1 MNLAHLRAFI
11 EVAHAG
17 SFTGAAASLN
27 VTQST
32 VTARIRTLEEQL
44 GRTLFTRS
52 KAGAVP
58 TAAGGR
64 LLRQAEAAVRAWD
77 LGRQEARLPETIS
90 GSLSL
95 TAHWAM
101 WEGLLI
107 PWIGWMRATRAD
119 VALRLDHGYSEATS
133 AQILHGLV
141 DIGLMYQPRQFETLR
156 VRELFVERLFLVAT
170 EPRALADDNW
180 WDGYVYVDWGE
191 AFATEHAAT
200 FPDLPSSPISAQT
213 GDIAMKHLRAAGGA
227 AFLPER
233 LVKGELASGRLH
245 RVRDAPI
252 FRRPVYLVTLRE
264 PALPELID
272 HAVAGLRRFLPA
284 SGGATRAVF

>member
-1 MNLAHLRAFI
+1 MNVSHLRAFL
-11 EVAHAG
+11 EVARAG
-17 SFTGAAASLN
+17 SFTRAADSLN

-44 GRTLFTRS
+44 GRTLFVRS
-52 KAGAVP
+52 KAGAAL

-64 LLRQAEAAVRAWD
+64 LLRHAEAVVRAWEQ
-77 LGRQEARLPETIS
+77 GRQEARLPDAIS

-107 PWIGWMRATRAD
+107 PWVGWMRDSRPD

-133 AQILHGLV
+133 TKILHGLV
-141 DIGLMYQPRQFETLR
+141 DIGLMYQPRHFETLR
-156 VRELFVERLFLVAT
+156 VRELFVERLLLVAT
-170 EPRALADDNW
+170 EPRDISGNW

-191 AFATEHAAT
+191 AFAAEHAAT
-200 FPDLPSSPISAQT
+200 FPDLPSTPINAQT
-213 GDIAMKHLRAAGGA
+213 GDIAIKHLHAAGGA

-233 LVKGELASGRLH
+233 LIRSALAGGLLH
-245 RVRDAPI
+245 RVAGAPL
-252 FRRPVYLVTLRE
+252 FRRPVYVVTRRE
-264 PALPELID
+264 PELPDLVD
-272 HAVAGLRRFLPA
+272 HALAGLRQFLPT
-284 SGGATRAVF
+284 GGAGQRG

>member
-1 MNLAHLRAFI
+1 MNVAHLRAFL
-11 EVAHAG
+11 EVAHSG
-17 SFTGAAASLN
+17 SFTRAAVSLN

-44 GRTLFTRS
+44 GRALFARS
-52 KAGAVP
+52 KAGATL

-64 LLRQAEAAVRAWD
+64 LIRHAEAAVRAWEQ
-77 LGRQEARLPETIS
+77 GRQEARMPETIS

-107 PWIGWMRATRAD
+107 PWVGWMRASRPD
-119 VALRLDHGYSEATS
+119 VALWLDHGYSEATS
-133 AQILHGLV
+133 ANIMHGLV
-141 DIGLMYQPRQFETLR
+141 DIGIMYQPRHFETLR
-156 VRELFVERLFLVAT
+156 VRELFVERLLLVAT
-170 EPRALADDNW
+170 EPRAIDGNW

-191 AFATEHAAT
+191 AFAAEHAAT
-200 FPDLPSSPISAQT
+200 FPDLPSMPISAQT
-213 GDIAMKHLRAAGGA
+213 GDIAIKHIRAAGGA

-233 LVKGELASGRLH
+233 LIKGELASGRLH
-245 RVRDAPI
+245 RVSDAPT

-264 PALPELID
+264 PAMPKLID
-272 HAVAGLRRFLPA
+272 HALTGLRRFLPA
-284 SGGATRAVF
+284 SGSVVRD

>member
-1 MNLAHLRAFI
+1 MNLSHLRAFI
-11 EVAHAG
+11 EVARAG
-17 SFTGAAASLN
+17 SFTAAAISLN

-44 GRTLFTRS
+44 GRALFTRS
-52 KAGAVP
+52 KAGAAL

-64 LLRQAEAAVRAWD
+64 LLRQAEAAVRAWEQ
-77 LGRQEARLPETIS
+77 GRQEARLPDTIR

-101 WEGLLI
+101 WEGLLV
-107 PWIGWMRATRAD
+107 PWIGWMRATRPD
-119 VALRLDHGYSEATS
+119 VALRLDHGYSEATC

-156 VRELFVERLFLVAT
+156 VRELFVERLLLVAT
-170 EPRALADDNW
+170 EPRAIDGDW

-191 AFATEHAAT
+191 AFAADHAAT
-200 FPDLPSSPISAQT
+200 FPDLPSTPISAQT
-213 GDIAMKHLRAAGGA
+213 GDIAIKHIRVAGGA

-233 LVKGELASGRLH
+233 LIRGELESGRLH
-245 RVRDAPI
+245 RVTDAPI

-264 PALPELID
+264 PSMPELIN
-272 HAVAGLRRFLPA
+272 HALTGLRRFLPA
-284 SGGATRAVF
+284 TGGAGRG